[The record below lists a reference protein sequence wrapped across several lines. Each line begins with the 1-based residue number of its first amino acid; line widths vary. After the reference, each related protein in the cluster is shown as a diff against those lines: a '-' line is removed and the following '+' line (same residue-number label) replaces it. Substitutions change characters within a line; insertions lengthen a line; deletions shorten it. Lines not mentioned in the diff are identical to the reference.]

1 MHSRDL
7 RSGLLLLTLS
17 FVVLYESLR
26 IGLGTPAKPGS
37 GFLTFCAA
45 IVLTGI
51 ALFLI
56 HRGWKV
62 REARMT
68 HSRKVI
74 LALAVLIVY
83 SLILDTL
90 GFIVATFLAIAALF
104 GLQTSRPWWVVLAMS
119 ALVTL
124 SAYVVFGVL
133 LQVFFP
139 RGILGI

>member
-1 MHSRDL
+1 MRSRDL
-7 RSGLLLLTLS
+7 KSGLLLLAFS
-17 FVVLYESLR
+17 AVVLYESLR

-45 IVLTGI
+45 VVLIGLS
-51 ALFLI
+51 LFLI
-56 HRGWKV
+56 HRGWNV
-62 REARMT
+62 REAKMT

-83 SLILDTL
+83 SLVLDSL
-90 GFIVATFLAIAALF
+90 GFIVATFLAVAALF
-104 GLQTSRPWWVVLAMS
+104 GLQTSRPWWVVLALS

-139 RGILGI
+139 PGLLGI